1 MALNIEL
8 RKVSHS
14 KSLSEETP
22 AYSAQVWID
31 GVHFCDVSNHGQGG
45 SDLQLPPLG
54 VDPIGFRDRLAALE
68 KRIAAEYPKHSYQ
81 AGGETHSFDESFEGL
96 CQGLLYRRE
105 VEAAVRRDLKAKV
118 MFVKPTDGKI
128 YGVKIPKGTP
138 ADRLIA
144 VVKQTHKIDRTIN
157 EMPFDKAVELLSTA
171 P

>member
-45 SDLQLPPLG
+45 SDMQHPPKG
-54 VDPIGFRDRLAALE
+54 VSPNDTGFRDRLAALE

-118 MFVKPTDGKI
+118 MFVKPTDGKV
-128 YGVKIPKGTP
+128 YSVKIPKGAA

-144 VVKQTHKIDRTIN
+144 VVKQMHKIDRTIN
-157 EMPFDKAVELLSTA
+157 EMPFDKAVELLSA
-171 P
+171 